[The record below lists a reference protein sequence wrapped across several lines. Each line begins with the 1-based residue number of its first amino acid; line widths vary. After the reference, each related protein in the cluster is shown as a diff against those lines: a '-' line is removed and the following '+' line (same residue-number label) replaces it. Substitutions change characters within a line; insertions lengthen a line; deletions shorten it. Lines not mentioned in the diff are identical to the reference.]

1 MPELT
6 SLITLALGHPLFLV
20 PVISLVSMFLEDPT
34 IVLVGILSA
43 TGVIAPPVA
52 LGALYAGIV
61 CGDCLF
67 YGIGRYAGTHPRFE
81 RYIHHTYVDPVRVW
95 LEAKYVITLFTAR
108 FIPGSRLPTY
118 AASGFI
124 RIPFKHFLMISLAAT
139 TLWTSTLFTLAYVF
153 GNVAAMWVERGQW
166 PLALAALVIL
176 AISGRQVLHTLADRY
191 VRNRSTPTHTA

>member
-1 MPELT
+1 MPEPT

-20 PVISLVSMFLEDPT
+20 PAISLVSMFLEDPT

-52 LGALYAGIV
+52 LGALYVGVV

-67 YGIGRYAGTHPRFE
+67 YGVGRYAGTHPRFE
-81 RYIHHTYVDPVRVW
+81 RYIHHTAMDPIRVW

-124 RIPFKHFLMISLAAT
+124 RVPFKHFLLISISAT
-139 TLWTSTLFTLAYVF
+139 TLWATTLFTLAYVF
-153 GNVAAMWVERGQW
+153 GNIAVLWVEQGRW
-166 PLALAALVIL
+166 PLALAALLIL
-176 AISGRQVLHTLADRY
+176 AISGRHVLHALADRY
-191 VRNRSTPTHTA
+191 TKSRSTP

>member
-20 PVISLVSMFLEDPT
+20 PAISFVSMFLEDPT

-52 LGALYAGIV
+52 LSALYVGIV

-81 RYIHHTYVDPVRVW
+81 RYVHHTYVDPVRIW

-124 RIPFKHFLMISLAAT
+124 RIPFKHFLMISIAAT

-153 GNVAAMWVERGQW
+153 GNVAVQWVERGQW
-166 PLALAALVIL
+166 PIALAALIFLVL
-176 AISGRQVLHTLADRY
+176 SGRQVLHTLADRY
-191 VRNRSTPTHTA
+191 IKNRSVS